1 MVSRGFRRGMVN
13 WSQTQSGQW
22 SARYFRA
29 APNRRNTAA
38 AMPDDIYPVRWT
50 GQQAVVAFPEEVDVS
65 NAGQIR
71 EELLSVIN
79 RGAAVLIADMTDTVS
94 CDHAG
99 VDAIGRVYQRALVS
113 GTELRLVVGSGI
125 VRRVLAMSGVDRV
138 VSIYPFVAASLA
150 AKKTDTGPLL
160 TLTERGGGQSR
171 PDADVGVEVA
181 LLDCDGVIV
190 WVNEAWQVFAVANDG
205 DLSRA
210 GTGVS
215 YLDVCDA
222 AGDDPTTGEV
232 AAAIRSALTGDLPA
246 PIAIEVPC
254 HSPSTARWFDM
265 LIAARRGDNGRPL
278 GATVTL
284 SLARSEDRDMP
295 IRPERSGGA
304 RTARAGAGGHV
315 LPGHGRP
322 APADLADFARAA
334 AQQARRRQELLERIT
349 NSLYQVG
356 LTLQDAADESP
367 EAAQEAITEALQ
379 GLDTTIRE
387 IRDAAFTDSIRSFP
401 PPEPT

>member
-1 MVSRGFRRGMVN
+1 MVN
-13 WSQTQSGQW
+13 WLEAG
-22 SARYFRA
+22 
-29 APNRRNTAA
+29 RRNTTAA
-38 AMPDDIYPVRWT
+38 VPDDIYPVRWT

-79 RGAAVLIADMTDTVS
+79 RGAAVLIADMTDTMS

-113 GTELRLVVGSGI
+113 GTELRLVVGSEI

-138 VSIYPFVAASLA
+138 VSIYPFVAASLVP
-150 AKKTDTGPLL
+150 KKTDTGPLL
-160 TLTERGGGQSR
+160 TLAERGGGQSR
-171 PDADVGVEVA
+171 ADADVGVEVA
-181 LLDCDGVIV
+181 LLDRDGVIV

-222 AGDDPTTGEV
+222 AGDDPTTAEV

-284 SLARSEDRDMP
+284 SLARSEDRVTP
-295 IRPERSGGA
+295 IRPERSGVA
-304 RTARAGAGGHV
+304 KTARAGTGGHV

-334 AQQARRRQELLERIT
+334 AQQARHRQDLLERIT
-349 NSLYQVG
+349 NSLYRVG

-367 EAAQEAITEALQ
+367 ETAQDAITEALQ

>member
-1 MVSRGFRRGMVN
+1 
-13 WSQTQSGQW
+13 
-22 SARYFRA
+22 
-29 APNRRNTAA
+29 
-38 AMPDDIYPVRWT
+38 MPDDIYSVRWT

-65 NAGQIR
+65 NAGQLR

-113 GTELRLVVGSGI
+113 GTELRLVVGSEI

-150 AKKTDTGPLL
+150 ARKADNGPLL
-160 TLTERGGGQSR
+160 TLAERGGGQSR

-222 AGDDPTTGEV
+222 AGDDPAAGEV

-284 SLARSEDRDMP
+284 SLARSEDRATP
-295 IRPERSGGA
+295 IRPERGGAA
-304 RTARAGAGGHV
+304 RTARAGTGGHV

-349 NSLYQVG
+349 NSLYQIG
-356 LTLQDAADESP
+356 LTLQDAADEPAS
-367 EAAQEAITEALQ
+367 AAQEAVTEALR
-379 GLDTTIRE
+379 GLDATIRE

>member
-1 MVSRGFRRGMVN
+1 MV
-13 WSQTQSGQW
+13 
-22 SARYFRA
+22 
-29 APNRRNTAA
+29 
-38 AMPDDIYPVRWT
+38 
-50 GQQAVVAFPEEVDVS
+50 FPEEVDVA

-113 GTELRLVVGSGI
+113 GTELRLVVGSEI

-150 AKKTDTGPLL
+150 AKKADTGPLL
-160 TLTERGGGQSR
+160 TLAERGGGQSR

-222 AGDDPTTGEV
+222 AGDDPATGEV

-246 PIAIEVPC
+246 PLAIEVPC
-254 HSPSTARWFDM
+254 HSPSTERWFDM

-284 SLARSEDRDMP
+284 SLARSEDRATP
-295 IRPERSGGA
+295 IRPERSGLA
-304 RTARAGAGGHV
+304 RTARAGTGGHV

-322 APADLADFARAA
+322 APPTSPASHGRPHSRRAVARSCSNGSRTACTRSGSPCRTRPTSLPG
-334 AQQARRRQELLERIT
+334 RRRKP
-349 NSLYQVG
+349 
-356 LTLQDAADESP
+356 SP
-367 EAAQEAITEALQ
+367 KPSGAWTPRSARSAMPRSPTRSGRSRRQILPS
-379 GLDTTIRE
+379 GIRYHHPRLPG
-387 IRDAAFTDSIRSFP
+387 RDLGP
-401 PPEPT
+401 

>member
-1 MVSRGFRRGMVN
+1 
-13 WSQTQSGQW
+13 
-22 SARYFRA
+22 
-29 APNRRNTAA
+29 
-38 AMPDDIYPVRWT
+38 MPDDIYPVRWT

-284 SLARSEDRDMP
+284 SLARSEDRATP

>member
-1 MVSRGFRRGMVN
+1 MN
-13 WSQTQSGQW
+13 WLETQSGPW
-22 SARYFRA
+22 SARYRA
-29 APNRRNTAA
+29 APSRQPTAA
-38 AMPDDIYPVRWT
+38 AVPDDIYPVRWT

-79 RGAAVLIADMTDTVS
+79 RGAAVLIADMTDTVA

-113 GTELRLVVGSGI
+113 GTELRLVVGSEI

-150 AKKTDTGPLL
+150 AKKADTGPLL
-160 TLTERGGGQSR
+160 TLADRGGGQSR

-181 LLDCDGVIV
+181 LLDRDGVIV

-205 DLSRA
+205 DLSRT

-222 AGDDPTTGEV
+222 AGDDPTAREV
-232 AAAIRSALTGDLPA
+232 AAAIRGALAGDLPA

-284 SLARSEDRDMP
+284 SLARSEDRATP
-295 IRPERSGGA
+295 TTPERSGVA
-304 RTARAGAGGHV
+304 RTPRAGTGGHV

-322 APADLADFARAA
+322 VPADLADFARAA

-356 LTLQDAADESP
+356 LTLQDAADESAG
-367 EAAQEAITEALQ
+367 AAQEAVTEALR
-379 GLDTTIRE
+379 GLDATIRE
-387 IRDAAFTDSIRSFP
+387 IRDAAFTDSIRSSP